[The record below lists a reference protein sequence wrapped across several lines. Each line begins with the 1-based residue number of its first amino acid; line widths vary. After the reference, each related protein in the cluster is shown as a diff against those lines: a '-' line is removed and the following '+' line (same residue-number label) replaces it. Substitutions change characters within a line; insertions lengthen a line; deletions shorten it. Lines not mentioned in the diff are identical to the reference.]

1 LRLDAEP
8 LLVNCTG
15 PMSNFQCEGLG
26 EAKAFE
32 GTTEVVSGTL
42 RCEKHK

>member
-1 LRLDAEP
+1 
-8 LLVNCTG
+8 
-15 PMSNFQCEGLG
+15 MSNFQCEGLG